1 MTKAEK
7 IKQTLNKHLKKHLKK
22 PNKAEATFFKNINF

>member
-7 IKQTLNKHLKKHLKK
+7 IKQTLNKHLKK
-22 PNKAEATFFKNINF
+22 PNKAEATFFKNI